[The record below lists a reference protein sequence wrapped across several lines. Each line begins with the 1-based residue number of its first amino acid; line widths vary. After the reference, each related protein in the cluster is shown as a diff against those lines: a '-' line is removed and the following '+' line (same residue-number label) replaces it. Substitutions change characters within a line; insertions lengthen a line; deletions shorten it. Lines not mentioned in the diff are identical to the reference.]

1 MTVLK
6 IETFGGEIP
15 RLPERALPPS
25 AAKVNENLLATAN
38 EFRPMAQP
46 GAEVVSFTPGA
57 QPVRTLYRC
66 QKKIDGSLLGDV
78 AQGWIT
84 RHNEASF
91 VRGQL
96 VDDSTERTYYTT
108 GDGSAPPRTHDN
120 TGADYLLGIPRP
132 PKPLV
137 NRLTTKKFT
146 IKKAREW
153 FDSTLIPSV
162 TDAVRA
168 CLVEDQHTAR
178 FTVTPGSF
186 VPRRGTTA
194 GASRAGLTKLLNGPD
209 GNGTFMYFP
218 SAQPDGLGPS
228 QRGVVEP
235 WNVVMLI
242 PPDMVCP
249 EGVGHPTLGG
259 VSVRYGDNE
268 VYTWLPYTA
277 MPLWGYLDKPALRT
291 RLQALKRP
299 EIENSTERLWTDKQ
313 VDYLVSIVEELIR
326 PDRNTAVKQRR
337 AQIDA
342 SLQAY
347 CNAGFVSLTNATR
360 PVRAEGEDE
369 TVFGDRL
376 ADWEDLQANAVSAMR
391 SELELGTKIVKEIE
405 DLWATTRDGFKE
417 TLAEWFSG
425 VPLEKTSE
433 NIDGLVVID
442 SDEVMETRFYGVTY
456 VTAWGEESQISEPSD
471 PIDVQYNDLVVL
483 DVPQRTDVATGRNI
497 VKWRIYRTN
506 TGSTSAA
513 FQFVAEIDYATY
525 AVPAPDSAFGNV
537 GLDIPG
543 FGDKDKW
550 RDVVATWQIYTQFRG
565 TPRSE
570 RSDAF
575 RDTSKLRIGDTV
587 TQANGFD
594 DNGQLLPTTTYVVK
608 KTWNGSAWEMRQ
620 VPSIASYVGKAVYVD
635 GMPRAQ
641 LGEVCP
647 TVSWTPPPYRVDPAN
662 TDRIKPAKGV
672 GPYLRGLTGMA
683 NGIMAGFVDNYVAFS
698 EAYTPYA
705 WPIEYQIPVEYPIVG
720 LCAFGQSLLV
730 GTMANPYIMSGADP
744 ANISSVKLSQSQK
757 CVSPRSMVAAMG
769 GVFYASPDGYCF
781 VGGQDVEVVTAGL
794 FAKEEWQ
801 ALRPETIFAAVHD
814 SVLYF
819 WFTDDADVLGCY
831 GLDMTARKLT
841 RHNPNGATAAFEDVV
856 TDAVYVANSR
866 GVIPLF
872 ASAGRQLGRWVSSR
886 VTLSMQ
892 QPLAWVRVLA
902 DFPGPPVTVRWFA
915 DGVLRHEVAL
925 SSVEPQR
932 LPPGRWLEHQI
943 EVVSQNRV
951 TQVLLASTT
960 EELKSS

>member
-1 MTVLK
+1 MSVLN
-6 IETFGGEIP
+6 ITNFGGEIP
-15 RLPERALPPS
+15 RLPERSLPPT
-25 AAKVNENLLATAN
+25 AAKVNENLLATSN
-38 EFRPMAQP
+38 EFRPLAQP
-46 GAEVVSFTPGA
+46 GAEVVSFGPGA
-57 QPVRTLYRC
+57 QAVRTLYRG
-66 QKKIDGSLLGDV
+66 QKKTDGSLFGDT

-84 RHNEASF
+84 RPNEVSF

-96 VDDSTERTYYTT
+96 MDDSTERTYYTT
-108 GDGSAPPRTHDN
+108 DDGSAPPRARDN
-120 TGADYLLGIPRP
+120 TGADYLLGVPRP

-153 FDSTLIPSV
+153 FDSTLVPSFA
-162 TDAVRA
+162 DAVRA
-168 CLVEDQHTAR
+168 SLIEDPHTAR

-194 GASRAGLTKLLNGPD
+194 GASRAGLTKLLNGLD
-209 GNGTFMYFP
+209 GTFMYFP
-218 SAQPDGLGPS
+218 SAQADGLGPS

-242 PPDMVCP
+242 PSEMVCP
-249 EGVGHPTLGG
+249 EGVGHPTLGS
-259 VSVRYGDNE
+259 VAVRYGDNE
-268 VYTWLPYTA
+268 VFTWLPYTA

-299 EIENSTERLWTDKQ
+299 EVENSTERLWTDKQ
-313 VDYLVSIVEELIR
+313 VDYLVTVVEELLR

-347 CNAGFVSLTNATR
+347 CNAGFVSLRNATR
-360 PVRAEGEDE
+360 PVRANGEEDQ
-369 TVFGDRL
+369 TFQDRL
-376 ADWEDLQANAVSAMR
+376 ADWEDLHAGAVAAMR
-391 SELELGTKIVKEIE
+391 SELELGLKIVGEIE
-405 DLWATTRDGFKE
+405 DLWAKTRDGFKE
-417 TLAEWFSG
+417 TMSEWLSG

-442 SDEVMETRFYGVTY
+442 NDEVVETRFYGVTY
-456 VTAWGEESQISEPSD
+456 VTSWGEESQLSEPSD
-471 PIDVQYNDLVVL
+471 PIDVQYNDLIVV
-483 DVPQRTDVATGRNI
+483 DVPPRTDVAVGRNI

-513 FQFVAEIDYATY
+513 FQFVAELDYATY
-525 AVPAPDSAFGNV
+525 SVPAPGAAFGNV
-537 GLDIPG
+537 GVEVPG

-550 RDVVATWQIYTQFRG
+550 RDVVATWLIYTQFRG
-565 TPRSE
+565 TPRTE
-570 RSDAF
+570 RNEAF

-587 TQANGFD
+587 TQTNGVATD
-594 DNGQLLPTTTYVVK
+594 GLSSPTATYTVT
-608 KTWNGSAWEMRQ
+608 KTWNGYAWDMRQ
-620 VPSIASYVGKAVYVD
+620 VPSIAGYVGKPVYVD
-635 GMPRAQ
+635 GLSGAQ

-683 NGIMAGFVDNYVAFS
+683 NGIMAGFVDNYVAFC

-705 WPIEYQIPVEYPIVG
+705 WPVEYQIPVEYPVVG

-744 ANISSVKLSQSQK
+744 ANMSSIKLSQSQK
-757 CVSPRSMVAAMG
+757 CVSARSMVAAMG

-781 VGGQDVEVVTAGL
+781 VGSMDVEVVTAGL

-819 WFTDDADVLGCY
+819 WYTDDTGTLGCY
-831 GLDMTARKLT
+831 GLDMVARKLT
-841 RHNPNGATAAFEDVV
+841 RHDPNGATAAYEDVV
-856 TDAVYVANSR
+856 TDAVYVTNSR
-866 GVIPLF
+866 GIVPLF
-872 ASAGRQLGRWVSSR
+872 ASAGREMGRWVSALI
-886 VTLSMQ
+886 TLSQQ
-892 QPLAWVRVLA
+892 QPLAWVRTLA

-915 DGVLRHEVAL
+915 DGALRHEVVL
-925 SSVEPQR
+925 TSREPQR
-932 LPPGRWLEHQI
+932 LPPGRWLEHQV

-960 EELKSS
+960 EELRSS